1 MKKPIKNGK
10 IAGDTGGSI
19 GGPQPLKRGNCKNKK
34 RKMKSLTEWDD
45 KDLALD
51 SDLSDLP
58 ILFGD
63 DEPILNGDDK

>member
-1 MKKPIKNGK
+1 
-10 IAGDTGGSI
+10 
-19 GGPQPLKRGNCKNKK
+19 
-34 RKMKSLTEWDD
+34 MKSLTEWDD